1 MKLDNIGW
9 NRRTK
14 KKRSEKGKDVYE
26 KGENGWNKHFL
37 TFASFEIIWS
47 QNIFTQKFTATEFF
61 EFITGMR
68 IVTFL
73 QGAPMSLRKYSRE
86 NQMMQIVSVIASRGL
101 SFESDDDGGGD
112 DGDDQDHVTVGCPP
126 RQPRWWA
133 RW

>member
-14 KKRSEKGKDVYE
+14 KKRSEKGKHVSE
-26 KGENGWNKHFL
+26 L
-37 TFASFEIIWS
+37 
-47 QNIFTQKFTATEFF
+47 F
-61 EFITGMR
+61 EFITAMT

-101 SFESDDDGGGD
+101 SFESDDDGG
-112 DGDDQDHVTVGCPP
+112 DQDHVTVECPHNNDYIVF
-126 RQPRWWA
+126 RCA
-133 RW
+133 SIS